1 MKINEIVLVTNSIT
15 DTIAF
20 YTEVLQLEVTDQTET
35 GVSFGAGSTVLSFRE
50 DLVTVGPVYHFAFN
64 IPHNQ
69 LPAAM
74 AWLSGRVELLPVSAE
89 SNIAEFSNWRAQ
101 AVYFKDNNGNL
112 LEFIA
117 RHDLDNG
124 RDVAFGPAAIECVSE
139 IGIAVDSVPA
149 FIEEVVKAHGFDIY
163 AKQAPMEKF
172 AALGDDHGLLII
184 AEAGRNWFPTAIAAG
199 KYPVKVVVDGIGLF
213 ID

>member
-20 YTEVLQLEVTDQTET
+20 YTEVLQLKVTGQTET
-35 GVSFGAGSTVLSFRE
+35 GVSFGAGSTVLGFRE
-50 DLVTVGPVYHFAFN
+50 DLVTPDPVYHFAFN

-69 LPAAM
+69 LAAAM
-74 AWLSGRVELLPVSAE
+74 AWLSVRVELLPVNAAG
-89 SNIAEFSNWRAQ
+89 NIAEFSNWRAD

-117 RHDLDNG
+117 RHDLDNA
-124 RDVAFGPAAIECVSE
+124 REVPFSAEDILCISE

-149 FIEEVVKAHGFDIY
+149 FLEEVVKAHGFDIY

-172 AALGDDHGLLII
+172 AALGDDEGLLIV
-184 AEAGRNWFPTAIAAG
+184 AETHRNWFPTSIPAG
-199 KYPVKVVVDGIGLF
+199 KFPVKVVADGIELF
-213 ID
+213 FD